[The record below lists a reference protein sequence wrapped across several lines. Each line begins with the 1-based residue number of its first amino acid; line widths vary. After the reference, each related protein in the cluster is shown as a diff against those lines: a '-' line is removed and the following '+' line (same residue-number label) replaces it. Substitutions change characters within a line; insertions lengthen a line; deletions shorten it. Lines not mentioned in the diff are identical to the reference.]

1 MVRKNQLID
10 LLQSIKGN
18 PEVMVWNGLV
28 DDYMPLG
35 GVDTNTLYKQS
46 IEFIYKTLVYSY
58 QERNNSFDSPPEDI
72 QKNLREK
79 ATALF
84 KKETYELPNMYLDQ
98 DQFVDWYGSN
108 KKTIISLNP
117 KPTGKVSVG
126 RSCDLTY

>member
-1 MVRKNQLID
+1 MRKNQLIE
-10 LLQSIKGN
+10 LLQEIKGN

-28 DDYMPLG
+28 DDYMPIG

-46 IEFIYKTLVYSY
+46 IEFIYKTLVYNY
-58 QERNNSFDSPPEDI
+58 QERNSSFDNPPEDI
-72 QKNLREK
+72 QEELREK

-84 KKETYELPNMYLDQ
+84 KKETYALPNMYLDQ
-98 DQFVDWYGSN
+98 DQFADWYGSN

-126 RSCDLTY
+126 RSCNLTY

>member
-1 MVRKNQLID
+1 MRKNQLIE
-10 LLQSIKGN
+10 LLQEIKGN

-35 GVDTNTLYKQS
+35 SVDTNTLYKQS
-46 IEFIYKTLVYSY
+46 IEFIYKTLVYGY

-84 KKETYELPNMYLDQ
+84 KKETYELPNSFLDQ
-98 DQFVDWYGSN
+98 DQFVDWYGNN

-117 KPTGKVSVG
+117 KPTGKVSAG
-126 RSCDLTY
+126 RSCNLTY